1 MYVFNYFE
9 LRPAVK
15 EKKRFEDISV
25 LALVAIL
32 LGRAKPL
39 SNFGRE
45 PYYFKFAR
53 CHLKKKFTH
62 NARRSKNDHKSS
74 SLSTK

>member
-9 LRPAVK
+9 LGPAVQ
-15 EKKRFEDISV
+15 EKKLFKDFSV

-32 LGRAKPL
+32 LGGAEPL
-39 SNFGRE
+39 SYFCRG

-53 CHLKKKFTH
+53 YLG
-62 NARRSKNDHKSS
+62 DVV
-74 SLSTK
+74 L